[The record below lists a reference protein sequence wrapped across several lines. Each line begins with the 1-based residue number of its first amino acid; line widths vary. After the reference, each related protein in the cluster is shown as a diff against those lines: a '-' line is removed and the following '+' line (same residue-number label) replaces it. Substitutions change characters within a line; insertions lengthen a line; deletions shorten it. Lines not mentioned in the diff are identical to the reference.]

1 MASFGRRLGAVAI
14 DWGLCQLI
22 ALAILGDRWAT
33 GGSASFVPLAIF
45 ALENVLLVSTVGYTI
60 GHRIM
65 GLRVVRLA
73 VNDPARPSAWLA
85 SLPGIVA
92 GTIRTALLCLAIPA
106 LVWDRDGRGWHDRLA
121 KTMILRQPQ
130 EAPTPT

>member
-1 MASFGRRLGAVAI
+1 MATFGRRLVAIAI

-22 ALAILGDRWAT
+22 ALAILGDRWGT
-33 GGSASFVPLAIF
+33 GGSDSFVPLAIF
-45 ALENVLLVSTVGYTI
+45 GLENLLLVSTVGYTV

-65 GLRVVRLA
+65 GLRVVRVS
-73 VNDPARPSAWLA
+73 VNNRSAPTAWVA
-85 SLPGIVA
+85 SLPGLVA

-121 KTMILRQPQ
+121 KTMILRQPHESPMQ
-130 EAPTPT
+130 D